1 MIPPVGGEPYRS
13 APRHATVEAYPI
25 RPRQPSSYPARA
37 ARNARTRLT
46 PDAKESHEMATT
58 ATPQSIEETIIE
70 SLVTFGADA
79 GAVNRDATLEE
90 IDIDSLDLVE
100 LTQVVEETYG
110 IDLEGSDFKSIKTV
124 GDVVDLVVAKVG

>member
-1 MIPPVGGEPYRS
+1 
-13 APRHATVEAYPI
+13 
-25 RPRQPSSYPARA
+25 
-37 ARNARTRLT
+37 
-46 PDAKESHEMATT
+46 MATT

-79 GAVNRDATLEE
+79 DAIHRDATLEA

-100 LTQVVEETYG
+100 LTQVVEETYD

>member
-1 MIPPVGGEPYRS
+1 
-13 APRHATVEAYPI
+13 
-25 RPRQPSSYPARA
+25 
-37 ARNARTRLT
+37 
-46 PDAKESHEMATT
+46 MATT

-79 GAVNRDATLEE
+79 DAINRDATLEA

-100 LTQVVEETYG
+100 LTQVVEETYD

>member
-1 MIPPVGGEPYRS
+1 
-13 APRHATVEAYPI
+13 
-25 RPRQPSSYPARA
+25 
-37 ARNARTRLT
+37 
-46 PDAKESHEMATT
+46 MATT

-70 SLVTFGADA
+70 SLVNFGADA
-79 GAVNRDATLEE
+79 DAVKREATLEE

-100 LTQVVEETYG
+100 LTQVVEETYD